1 MKIVYIMYRVNVK
14 IIFGILGNKVFML
27 DFCFVWKFFFNSLV
41 VIGYQMIVYQIMVYY
56 IKYVIVF

>member
-14 IIFGILGNKVFML
+14 IIFGILDNKVFML

>member
-27 DFCFVWKFFFNSLV
+27 DFCFV
-41 VIGYQMIVYQIMVYY
+41 VIGYQTIVYQIMVYY